1 MVSAVS
7 GSARISARSSGVGP
21 RKLRAAVKNIGSAH
35 LMQTQTSP
43 SEGRGA
49 SGVARLSAAST
60 SLPQL
65 RQRRAGKRWLSGM
78 AGRSKVVDEAVAAAA
93 IALEDI
99 VEIEALEP
107 AVRADE

>member
-1 MVSAVS
+1 
-7 GSARISARSSGVGP
+7 
-21 RKLRAAVKNIGSAH
+21 
-35 LMQTQTSP
+35 
-43 SEGRGA
+43 
-49 SGVARLSAAST
+49 
-60 SLPQL
+60 
-65 RQRRAGKRWLSGM
+65 M